1 VNPRNCLFG
10 NAGYSPT
17 LSMSSDQNK
26 ILRGGWS
33 SGDGSVVQIMS
44 KPLVVSELWGS
55 KFALSH

>member
-1 VNPRNCLFG
+1 
-10 NAGYSPT
+10 
-17 LSMSSDQNK
+17 MSSDQNK